1 LRTSPNLA
9 LLCLFLFTVLVP
21 GVSAQGPP
29 KPLSKNRVLEYLK
42 GEVSPAR
49 VTELVRQ
56 RGVDFKTT
64 PEIENELRSAG
75 ATEAL
80 LTVLRE
86 LAPKRNAPKE
96 EPAPPAVLIQSS
108 PGGAQVF
115 VDDELIART
124 SAEGRLRVP
133 VKPGDHRVR
142 LALEGY
148 LDYEQTVSVMAGTAE
163 IRTTL
168 TSAAS
173 RPGRQSAPT
182 GSAPAPKP
190 PADVGQTSLTGPY
203 KCEVPTC
210 QKELFDSAMKRIA
223 ANPNNARAYFSLAQD
238 MCPKINL
245 LIRSRPLPDGKLDCP
260 DGPVQALN
268 KYLELAPGGGL
279 APMAKKCLA
288 AMGEPLGTPVAGGHR
303 PPRHKNLAVAAS
315 QPSSTTNNGGSGE
328 TPTAKNPSTHAL
340 PPGMMDG
347 VYVGLRYQTATY
359 HISPSVDYNFLI
371 FSPNGVVSQNFPQE
385 GLDGGGVRN
394 QPAWS
399 SVGQYRV
406 NGNRVEIEWQRP
418 AADHWSVTRND
429 SGADPQT
436 DHYIPI
442 CRCNGARFSGTYLY
456 GRNSVQFLPDGRF
469 VDYGALD
476 FMQTLMGNRG
486 IGRGT
491 YRIQNYT
498 IYLAYDDGRQLR
510 KSFAVPAVEEGH
522 PNFRWILIAQ
532 NMFREVNT
540 SRGARSP

>member
-1 LRTSPNLA
+1 
-9 LLCLFLFTVLVP
+9 VP
-21 GVSAQGPP
+21 GVSAQGPS

-56 RGVDFKTT
+56 RGIDFETT
-64 PEIENELRSAG
+64 PEIEKELRSAG
-75 ATEAL
+75 ATDAL
-80 LTVLRE
+80 LSVLRDF
-86 LAPKRNAPKE
+86 APKRSALKE
-96 EPAPPAVLIQSS
+96 EPAPPALLIQSS

-124 SAEGRLRVP
+124 SAKGRLRVP

-148 LDYEQTVSVMAGTAE
+148 LDYEQTVSVVAGTAE
-163 IRTTL
+163 IRTSL

-173 RPGRQSAPT
+173 RPGRLSAPT

-245 LIRSRPLPDGKLDCP
+245 LILGRPLPDDKLDCP
-260 DGPVQALN
+260 DGSVQALK
-268 KYLELAPGGGL
+268 KYLELAPVGGL
-279 APMAKKCLA
+279 APMAKKFLA

-303 PPRHKNLAVAAS
+303 PHRHKNLAVAAS

-328 TPTAKNPSTHAL
+328 TPTAENPSTHAL
-340 PPGMMDG
+340 PPRMMDG

-371 FSPNGVVSQNFPQE
+371 FSPKGVVSQNFPQE

-406 NGNRVEIEWQRP
+406 NGNRVEIQWQRP
-418 AADHWSVTRND
+418 AADHWSVTRDD

-532 NMFREVNT
+532 NMFREQNYQRELYQKT
-540 SRGARSP
+540 PSGLNFPNRQ